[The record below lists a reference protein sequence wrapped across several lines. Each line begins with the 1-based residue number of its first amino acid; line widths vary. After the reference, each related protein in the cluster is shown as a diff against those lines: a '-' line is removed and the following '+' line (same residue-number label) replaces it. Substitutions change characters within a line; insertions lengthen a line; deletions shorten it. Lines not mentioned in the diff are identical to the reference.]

1 MEMFP
6 PNQQQLIR
14 SQLAEN
20 LLLVLN
26 QRLIPAKDGGGVV
39 LAVEKLIN
47 SHRIRSFIREGKI
60 HQIRNM
66 LQQGSEDFQPLD
78 FSLAQ
83 LCREGKVSREDGLK
97 LCENQAFFQDM
108 LPRR

>member
-1 MEMFP
+1 MFP